1 MRLGDDV
8 LEVSSF
14 GEYFFNGV
22 ESANLPATMSLFP
35 LKYEQT
41 DKKHSSFVI
50 DLDFG
55 QQISIS
61 TMKDIV
67 NFKVFNATSA
77 MFEDSVGLMGNFKS
91 GKRLARDG
99 ITVIEN
105 PEDFGQEWQVLDTEP
120 KLFESS
126 FFEPQHPS
134 ACILPTSIALEGRRR
149 LLEDKVSRGA
159 AEKAC
164 AHVRGQDKEN
174 CIEDILMTGDLD
186 MANNF

>member
-1 MRLGDDV
+1 MRLGNDV

-35 LKYEQT
+35 LKYDQT

-50 DLDFG
+50 DLDLG
-55 QQISIS
+55 QQITIF
-61 TMKDIV
+61 TVKDIV
-67 NFKVFNATSA
+67 NFRVGNATLE
-77 MFEDSVGLMGNFKS
+77 MFEDSVGLMGNFES

-99 ITVIEN
+99 TTVIKN
-105 PEDFGQEWQVLDTEP
+105 PKDFSQEWQVLDSEP

-126 FFEPQHPS
+126 LFEPQHPS
-134 ACILPTSIALEGRRR
+134 ACILPDSIALEGRRR

-164 AHVRGQDKEN
+164 AHVHGQDKAN
-174 CIEDILMTGDLD
+174 CIEDILVTGDLD